1 MTRGT
6 SDRTL
11 VRKSRLSRQHAERNI
26 QWLDAMSRKY
36 HAHLPEEEHLR
47 RARNQK
53 EDEAYF
59 AWLVSEVSARTA
71 HPAVD
76 RYRVYCVSA
85 APDNTL
91 MWSHYAASHTGSVL
105 SSLVGTKFLGLP
117 SGSNTLAGIPPSI
130 YLTTRTTPSCCRGS
144 PSQTRGVTEQ
154 EFRVIAQEV
163 ATPPPPDEVL
173 VTRNGLLKL
182 PPGASKSV
190 ILGCSISPAAAAHNP
205 EPRPAGKSFRLS
217 L

>member
-1 MTRGT
+1 MSFNDPWDFRPNFSSEIPVEPATR
-6 SDRTL
+6 
-11 VRKSRLSRQHAERNI
+11 ERNI

-71 HPAVD
+71 QAAVD

-91 MWSHYAASHTGSVL
+91 MWSHYAASHTGICLEFACRNKVFGTAIRVQYL
-105 SSLVGTKFLGLP
+105 SRYPAFDLFDNADDTILLPWLTK
-117 SGSNTLAGIPPSI
+117 SDAWS
-130 YLTTRTTPSCCRGS
+130 Y
-144 PSQTRGVTEQ
+144 EQ
-154 EFRVIAQEV
+154 EFRVIAQEKGKRQPL
-163 ATPPPPDEVL
+163 AAYRFGGLECTACCSGL
-173 VTRNGLLKL
+173 VR
-182 PPGASKSV
+182 
-190 ILGCSISPAAAAHNP
+190 
-205 EPRPAGKSFRLS
+205 AG
-217 L
+217 